1 MTDPIKYFTLAEAN
15 DALPFVKK
23 VVADILESYSE
34 WQDRV
39 RNYEWVVGS
48 ENSAI
53 EPDRH
58 VQAREEVEEI
68 AKRINSFIEEL
79 VQVGCVL
86 KGFDDGLVDFYSKMD
101 DRDVFL
107 CWKFGEE
114 SVSNW
119 HEIDGGFAG
128 RQPITTELGRGN

>member
-15 DALPFVKK
+15 NALPFVKK

-39 RNYEWVVGS
+39 RNYDGVVGS
-48 ENSAI
+48 GNSEI
-53 EPDRH
+53 EPDGH
-58 VQAREEVEEI
+58 IQAREEVEEI

-128 RQPITTELGRGN
+128 RQPITTELGRGS

>member
-1 MTDPIKYFTLAEAN
+1 MTETIKYFTLAEAN
-15 DALPFVKK
+15 NALPFVRK
-23 VVADILESYSE
+23 VVSDILESYSE
-34 WQDRV
+34 WRDRV
-39 RNYEWVVGS
+39 RKYELIVGADSSVVES
-48 ENSAI
+48 DSHI
-53 EPDRH
+53 
-58 VQAREEVEEI
+58 QARESVEEI
-68 AKRINSFIEEL
+68 SREINKCIEEL

-101 DRDVFL
+101 GRDVFL

-128 RQPITTELGRGN
+128 RQRITEGLVQRC

>member
-15 DALPFVKK
+15 NALPFVKK

-39 RNYEWVVGS
+39 RNYEGVVGS
-48 ENSAI
+48 GNSEI
-53 EPDRH
+53 EPDGH
-58 VQAREEVEEI
+58 IQAREEVEEI

-128 RQPITTELGRGN
+128 RQPITTELGRGS

>member
-15 DALPFVKK
+15 NALPFVKK

-34 WQDRV
+34 WQDQV
-39 RNYEWVVGS
+39 RNYDGVVGS
-48 ENSAI
+48 GNSEI
-53 EPDRH
+53 EPDGH
-58 VQAREEVEEI
+58 IQAREEVEEI

-128 RQPITTELGRGN
+128 RQPITTELGRGS